1 MADIAAAGAA
11 AIARAAA
18 LLRAGRLVA
27 FPTETVYG
35 LGGDATNEHA
45 VAAIFAAKARPRFNP
60 LIVHVRDLAEAERLA
75 VFNEPAHRAATQFW
89 PGPLTFVL
97 PRQPFAGLSL
107 LASAGLDTVA
117 VRVPAHPVA
126 QALLREAGRPIAAP
140 SANRSGRV
148 SPTEAAH
155 VADDLGDDVA
165 LILDDGPTP
174 VGLES
179 TVIDLSGEAPALL
192 RPGAVTFEA
201 LTELLGPVA
210 FPGSALPKS
219 PGMLASHYAPD
230 LPVRLAATEARP
242 GEALLAFGPDA
253 PPGFAEV
260 LWLSRSGDLAEAA
273 ANLFAMLRRLDRP
286 SFTGIAVMPNP
297 RTRPRPRD
305 QRPSAPRRR
314 AARQLNSNQ
323 RQRPLGSGRIPALAP
338 PRSVRKIVLC
348 PLAFAVRVSSCRTCV
363 WRPQF
368 GGSGRRPARNRDLGR
383 PSPIL

>member
-1 MADIAAAGAA
+1 MADIAPAGAA

-35 LGGDATNEHA
+35 LGGDATDGLA
-45 VAAIFAAKARPRFNP
+45 VAAIFEAKARPRFNP
-60 LIVHVRDLAEAERLA
+60 LIVHVRDVAEAEALA
-75 VFNEPAHRAATQFW
+75 VFNAPARRAAARFW
-89 PGPLTFVL
+89 PGPLTLVL
-97 PRQPFAGLSL
+97 PRRHDARLSL
-107 LASAGLDTVA
+107 LASAGLDTA
-117 VRVPAHPVA
+117 AIRVPAHPVA

-155 VADDLGDDVA
+155 VAEDLGDEVA

-179 TVIDLSGEAPALL
+179 TVLDLSGEAPALL

-201 LTELLGPVA
+201 LTEMLGPIA
-210 FPGSALPKS
+210 LPGSGLPKS
-219 PGMLASHYAPD
+219 PGMLASHYAPR
-230 LPVRLAATEARP
+230 LPVRVAATEARP

-253 PPGFAEV
+253 PSGFAEV

-286 SFTGIAVMPNP
+286 PFTGIAVMPIPEHGLGRAIND
-297 RTRPRPRD
+297 RL
-305 QRPSAPRRR
+305 RR
-314 AARQLNSNQ
+314 AAAPR
-323 RQRPLGSGRIPALAP
+323 GS
-338 PRSVRKIVLC
+338 
-348 PLAFAVRVSSCRTCV
+348 
-363 WRPQF
+363 
-368 GGSGRRPARNRDLGR
+368 
-383 PSPIL
+383 